1 MLTKTKIAFAATIIL
16 GTASAALAGDS
27 GENNQGGFVMPGSMV
42 GVNQGYHPGYFA
54 YASKT
59 IKTKTG
65 NAGKA
70 VEHVHGGYTGPE
82 VSDRYPSTGPVR
94 PFTEFE
100 WTWFDYQ
107 NHE

>member
-1 MLTKTKIAFAATIIL
+1 MLTKTKIVVTATLIL

-27 GENNQGGFVMPGSMV
+27 GENSQGGLVMPGSMV
-42 GVNQGYHPGYFA
+42 GVNRAYHPGYFA

-59 IKTKTG
+59 AKTG

-70 VEHVHGGYTGPE
+70 TQHVHGGYTGPE
-82 VSDRYPSTGPVR
+82 VSDRYPSTGAVR

-100 WTWFDYQ
+100 RNRFDDFQ